1 MSIGTIDDDSG
12 NAPVK
17 FKELSY
23 ANESDPLLKRM
34 VIRTVENLSGRDKYV
49 EMYKIWRSDVVGKS
63 DRVFSRMLE
72 LIKIDLS
79 VKGNW
84 PPKDLPEGPVVMIA
98 NHPYGIADGIAVL
111 ALAEQLG
118 RPFKVLIN
126 DQLLKIPEMK
136 PYSLPVSFEETKEA
150 LAINMATR
158 NEALR
163 LLKEGVTIVIFPA
176 GGVAT
181 APKGFGQAEDLPWKM
196 FPAKLIQSAKASVLP
211 IYFEGQN
218 GWLFHFVSR
227 FSLTLRLSLLIREFC
242 QLSGETIYSNIGQIV
257 PWDELSR
264 IPDRKAILQYIYD
277 CVFALGGR
285 TEKTA

>member
-1 MSIGTIDDDSG
+1 M
-12 NAPVK
+12 K

-23 ANESDPLLKRM
+23 ANENDPLLKRM

-49 EMYKIWRSDVVGKS
+49 AVYQTWRSDVVGKT
-63 DRVFSRMLE
+63 DRIFSRMLE
-72 LIKIDLS
+72 LIDIDLS
-79 VKGNW
+79 IKGNW
-84 PPKDLPEGPVVMIA
+84 PPKELPEGPIVMVA

-111 ALAEQLG
+111 AMAEQLG

-126 DQLLKIPEMK
+126 DQLLKVPEMR
-136 PYSLPVSFEETKEA
+136 PYSLPISFEETKEA

-163 LLKEGVTIVIFPA
+163 LLKEGVTIVVFPA

-181 APKGFGQAEDLPWKM
+181 APKGFGPAEDLPWKM
-196 FPAKLIQSAKASVLP
+196 FPAKLIQSAKANVLP

-218 GWLFHFVSR
+218 GRLFHLVSR

-242 QLSGETIYSNIGQIV
+242 RLSGKTIFSNIGSIV
-257 PWDELSR
+257 PWDEIAKIS
-264 IPDRKAILQYIYD
+264 DRKAILQHLYEA
-277 CVFALGGR
+277 VFALGQPVKPQAG
-285 TEKTA
+285 

>member
-1 MSIGTIDDDSG
+1 
-12 NAPVK
+12 VK

-23 ANESDPLLKRM
+23 ANANDPLFKRL
-34 VIRTVENLSGRDKYV
+34 VIHTVENLSGRNKYV
-49 EMYKIWRSDVVGKS
+49 KVYRQWRTEVVGKS
-63 DRVFSRMLE
+63 DRIFSRMLE
-72 LIKIDLS
+72 LIDIDLS
-79 VKGNW
+79 VKGDW
-84 PPKDLPEGPVVMIA
+84 PPKNLPDTPIVMVA

-126 DQLLKIPEMK
+126 DQLLKVPEMR
-136 PYSLPVSFEETKEA
+136 PYALPISFDETREA

-158 NEALR
+158 VEALR

-218 GWLFHFVSR
+218 SWLFHLASR
-227 FSLTLRLSLLIREFC
+227 FSLTLRLSFLIREFC
-242 QLSGETIYSNIGQIV
+242 KLSGKTIFSNIGSV
-257 PWDELSR
+257 VAWDD
-264 IPDRKAILQYIYD
+264 IAAITDRKAMLQYLYD
-277 CVFALGGR
+277 AVFAM
-285 TEKTA
+285 EVQAPKPMTA

>member
-1 MSIGTIDDDSG
+1 M
-12 NAPVK
+12 K

-23 ANESDPLLKRM
+23 ANDTDPLFKRL
-34 VIRTVENLSGRDKYV
+34 VIRTVENLSGRNKYV
-49 EMYKIWRSDVVGKS
+49 KVYRRWRTEVVGKS
-63 DRVFSRMLE
+63 DHIFSRMLE
-72 LIKIDLS
+72 MIDIDLAIR
-79 VKGNW
+79 GNW
-84 PPKDLPEGPVVMIA
+84 PPKDLPDTPIVMVA

-126 DQLLKIPEMK
+126 DQLLKVPEMR
-136 PYSLPVSFEETKEA
+136 PYALPISFEETKEA

-158 NEALR
+158 VEALR
-163 LLKEGVTIVIFPA
+163 LLKDGVTIVIFPA

-218 GWLFHFVSR
+218 SWLFHLASR
-227 FSLTLRLSLLIREFC
+227 FSLTLRLSFLIREFC
-242 QLSGETIYSNIGQIV
+242 KLSGKTIFSNIGSV
-257 PWDELSR
+257 VAWDDIAA
-264 IPDRKAILQYIYD
+264 IPDRKAILQYLYD
-277 CVFALGGR
+277 AVFAMEEQDDKPL
-285 TEKTA
+285 AA

>member
-1 MSIGTIDDDSG
+1 
-12 NAPVK
+12 VH

-23 ANESDPLLKRM
+23 ANDDDPLFKKL
-34 VIRTVENLSGRDKYV
+34 VIRTVENLSGRNRYV
-49 EMYKIWRSDVVGKS
+49 EVYKKWRTEVVGKS
-63 DRVFSRMLE
+63 DHVFTDMLG
-72 LIKIDLS
+72 LIDIGLS

-84 PPKDLPEGPVVMIA
+84 PPKDLPDTPIVMVA

-111 ALAEQLG
+111 SLAERLG

-126 DQLLKIPEMK
+126 DQLLKVPEMR
-136 PYSLPVSFEETKEA
+136 PYSLPISFDETKEA
-150 LAINMATR
+150 LAINLATR

-181 APKGFGQAEDLPWKM
+181 APKGFGHAEDLPWKM

-218 GWLFHFVSR
+218 SWLFHLASR
-227 FSLTLRLSLLIREFC
+227 LSLTLRLSFLIREFC
-242 QLSGETIYSNIGQIV
+242 RLSGETIYSNIGAIV
-257 PWDELSR
+257 PWNELAA
-264 IPDRKAILQYIYD
+264 ITDRKAILQYLYD
-277 CVFALGGR
+277 AVFALGSQSA
-285 TEKTA
+285 KPATA

>member
-1 MSIGTIDDDSG
+1 
-12 NAPVK
+12 VR

-23 ANESDPLLKRM
+23 ANEGDPLLKRL
-34 VIRTVENLSGRDKYV
+34 VIHTVENLSGRNRYV
-49 EMYKIWRSDVVGKS
+49 EVYRKWRTEVVGKS
-63 DRVFSRMLE
+63 DHVFSRMLE
-72 LIKIDLS
+72 LIDIDLS

-84 PPKDLPEGPVVMIA
+84 PPKDLPDTPIVMVA

-126 DQLLKIPEMK
+126 DQLLKVPEMR
-136 PYSLPVSFEETKEA
+136 PYSLPISFEETKEA
-150 LAINMATR
+150 LAINLATR

-181 APKGFGQAEDLPWKM
+181 ARKGFGQAEDLPWKM

-218 GWLFHFVSR
+218 SWLFHLASR
-227 FSLTLRLSLLIREFC
+227 FSLTLRLSFLIREFC
-242 QLSGETIYSNIGQIV
+242 RLSGETIYSNIGAIV
-257 PWDELSR
+257 PWDDLAS
-264 IPDRKAILQYIYD
+264 ITDRKAILQYLYD
-277 CVFALGGR
+277 AVFALEPR
-285 TEKTA
+285 DAKPAVA

>member
-1 MSIGTIDDDSG
+1 
-12 NAPVK
+12 VR

-23 ANESDPLLKRM
+23 ANETDPLLKRL
-34 VIRTVENLSGRDKYV
+34 VIHTVENLSGRDKYV
-49 EMYKIWRSDVVGKS
+49 EVYKIWRSEVVGKS

-72 LIKIDLS
+72 LIDIDLA

-84 PPKDLPEGPVVMIA
+84 PPKDLPAGPFVMVA

-118 RPFKVLIN
+118 RPFKILIN
-126 DQLLKIPEMK
+126 DQLLKVPEMR
-136 PYSLPVSFEETKEA
+136 PYSLPISFEETREG

-158 NEALR
+158 TEALR
-163 LLKEGVTIVIFPA
+163 LLKEGVTIVIFPG

-196 FPAKLIQSAKASVLP
+196 FPAKLIQAAKASVLP
-211 IYFEGQN
+211 VYFEGQN
-218 GWLFHFVSR
+218 GWMFHLASR

-242 QLSGETIYSNIGQIV
+242 RLSGRTIFSSIGTIV
-257 PWDELSR
+257 PWED
-264 IPDRKAILQYIYD
+264 IAPITDRKAILQYLYD
-277 CVFALGGR
+277 TVFAMGAVA
-285 TEKTA
+285 TPPKAA

>member
-1 MSIGTIDDDSG
+1 M
-12 NAPVK
+12 K

-23 ANESDPLLKRM
+23 ANETDPLFKRL
-34 VIRTVENLSGRDKYV
+34 VIRTVENLSGRNKYV
-49 EMYKIWRSDVVGKS
+49 KVYKIWRAEVVGKS

-72 LIKIDLS
+72 LIDIGLS

-84 PPKDLPEGPVVMIA
+84 PPANLPEGPIVMVA

-126 DQLLKIPEMK
+126 DQLLKVPEMR
-136 PYSLPVSFEETKEA
+136 PYSLPISFEETKEA
-150 LAINMATR
+150 LSINLATR

-163 LLKEGVTIVIFPA
+163 LLKQGVTIVIFPA

-181 APKGFGQAEDLPWKM
+181 APKGFGPAEDLPWKM

-211 IYFEGQN
+211 VYFEGQN
-218 GWLFHFVSR
+218 GRLFHLASR

-242 QLSGETIYSNIGQIV
+242 RLSGKTISSSIGSVVAWEDIAQ
-257 PWDELSR
+257 LT
-264 IPDRKAILQYIYD
+264 DRKVMLQYLYD
-277 CVFALGGR
+277 TVFAMGGGTQR
-285 TEKTA
+285 PKPA

>member
-1 MSIGTIDDDSG
+1 MQVQNREPT
-12 NAPVK
+12 VK
-17 FKELSY
+17 FQELSY
-23 ANESDPLLKRM
+23 ANETDPLLKRM
-34 VIRTVENLSGRDKYV
+34 VIRTVENLSGRNKYV
-49 EMYKIWRSDVVGKS
+49 EVYKIWRSEVVGKS

-72 LIKIDLS
+72 LIDIDLS

-84 PPKDLPEGPVVMIA
+84 PPKDLPDTPIVMVA

-126 DQLLKIPEMK
+126 DQLLKVPEMR
-136 PYSLPVSFEETKEA
+136 PYSLPISFGETREA

-218 GWLFHFVSR
+218 SWLFHLASR
-227 FSLTLRLSLLIREFC
+227 FSLTLRLSFLIREFC
-242 QLSGETIYSNIGQIV
+242 RLSGETIHSNIGSIV
-257 PWDELSR
+257 KWDE
-264 IPDRKAILQYIYD
+264 IAAITDRKAMLQYLYD
-277 CVFALGGR
+277 CVFAMGGAQR
-285 TEKTA
+285 KAVA

>member
-1 MSIGTIDDDSG
+1 M
-12 NAPVK
+12 K

-23 ANESDPLLKRM
+23 ANETDPLLKRL
-34 VIRTVENLSGRDKYV
+34 VIHTVENLSGRHKYV
-49 EMYKIWRSDVVGKS
+49 EVYKIWRSEVVGKS

-72 LIKIDLS
+72 LIDIDLS

-84 PPKDLPEGPVVMIA
+84 PPKDLPEGPIVMVA

-126 DQLLKIPEMK
+126 DQLLKVPEMR
-136 PYSLPVSFEETKEA
+136 PYALPVSFEETKEA
-150 LAINMATR
+150 LAINLATR

-163 LLKEGVTIVIFPA
+163 LLKQGVTIVIFPA

-181 APKGFGQAEDLPWKM
+181 APRGFGQAEDLPWKM
-196 FPAKLIQSAKASVLP
+196 FSAKLIQSARASVLP
-211 IYFEGQN
+211 VYFEGQN
-218 GWLFHFVSR
+218 GRLFHLASR

-242 QLSGETIYSNIGQIV
+242 RLSGRTIFSNIGSIV
-257 PWDELSR
+257 PWEE
-264 IPDRKAILQYIYD
+264 IAPIADRKAILQYLYEA
-277 CVFALGGR
+277 VFAMAGGASR
-285 TEKTA
+285 PKAA

>member
-1 MSIGTIDDDSG
+1 MR
-12 NAPVK
+12 

-23 ANESDPLLKRM
+23 ANETDSLLKRL
-34 VIRTVENLSGRDKYV
+34 VIHTVENLSGRNKYV
-49 EMYKIWRSDVVGKS
+49 EVYKIWRSEVVGKS

-72 LIKIDLS
+72 LIDIDLS

-84 PPKDLPEGPVVMIA
+84 PPKDLPAGPIVMVA

-118 RPFKVLIN
+118 RPFKILIN
-126 DQLLKIPEMK
+126 DQLLKVPEMR
-136 PYSLPVSFEETKEA
+136 PYSLPISFDETREG
-150 LAINMATR
+150 LAINLATR

-163 LLKEGVTIVIFPA
+163 LLKDGVTIVIFPG

-196 FPAKLIQSAKASVLP
+196 FPAKLIQAAKASVLP
-211 IYFEGQN
+211 VYFEGQN
-218 GWLFHFVSR
+218 GWMFHLASR

-242 QLSGETIYSNIGQIV
+242 RLSGRTIFSSIGTIV
-257 PWDELSR
+257 PWED
-264 IPDRKAILQYIYD
+264 IAPITDRKAILQYLYD
-277 CVFALGGR
+277 TVFAMGAVTPR
-285 TEKTA
+285 PKAA

>member
-1 MSIGTIDDDSG
+1 
-12 NAPVK
+12 VK

-49 EMYKIWRSDVVGKS
+49 AVYQTWRRDVVGKT
-63 DRVFSRMLE
+63 DRIFSRMLE
-72 LIKIDLS
+72 LIDIDLS
-79 VKGNW
+79 IKGNW
-84 PPKDLPEGPVVMIA
+84 PPKELPEGPIVMVA

-126 DQLLKIPEMK
+126 DQLLKVPEMR
-136 PYSLPVSFEETKEA
+136 PYSLPISFEETKEA

-163 LLKEGVTIVIFPA
+163 LLKEGVTIVVFPA

-181 APKGFGQAEDLPWKM
+181 APKGFGPAEDLPWKM
-196 FPAKLIQSAKASVLP
+196 FPAKLIQSAKANVLP

-218 GWLFHFVSR
+218 GRLFHLVSR

-242 QLSGETIYSNIGQIV
+242 RLSGKTIFSNIGSIV
-257 PWDELSR
+257 PWDEIAKIS
-264 IPDRKAILQYIYD
+264 DRKAILQHLYEA
-277 CVFALGGR
+277 VFALGQPAKPQAG
-285 TEKTA
+285 

>member
-1 MSIGTIDDDSG
+1 
-12 NAPVK
+12 VK

-23 ANESDPLLKRM
+23 ANETDPLFKRL
-34 VIRTVENLSGRDKYV
+34 VIHTVENLSGRNKYV
-49 EMYKIWRSDVVGKS
+49 KVYRQWRTEVVGKS
-63 DRVFSRMLE
+63 DRIFSRMLE
-72 LIKIDLS
+72 LIDIDLS

-84 PPKDLPEGPVVMIA
+84 PPKDLPDTPIVMVA

-126 DQLLKIPEMK
+126 DHLLKVPEMR
-136 PYSLPVSFEETKEA
+136 PYALPISFDETREA

-158 NEALR
+158 VEALR

-218 GWLFHFVSR
+218 SWLFHLASR
-227 FSLTLRLSLLIREFC
+227 FSLTLRLSFLIREFC
-242 QLSGETIYSNIGQIV
+242 KLSGTTIFSNIGSIV
-257 PWDELSR
+257 AWDD
-264 IPDRKAILQYIYD
+264 IAPITDRKAMLQYLYD
-277 CVFALGGR
+277 CVFAMGVR
-285 TEKTA
+285 ESKPATV

>member
-1 MSIGTIDDDSG
+1 
-12 NAPVK
+12 VK

-23 ANESDPLLKRM
+23 ANETDPLFKRL
-34 VIRTVENLSGRDKYV
+34 VIHTVENLSGRNKYV
-49 EMYKIWRSDVVGKS
+49 KVYRQWRTEVVGKS
-63 DRVFSRMLE
+63 DRIFSRMLE
-72 LIKIDLS
+72 LIDIDLS

-84 PPKDLPEGPVVMIA
+84 PPKDLPDTPIVMVA

-126 DQLLKIPEMK
+126 DQLLKVPEMR
-136 PYSLPVSFEETKEA
+136 PYALPISFDETREA

-158 NEALR
+158 VEALR

-181 APKGFGQAEDLPWKM
+181 APRGFGQAEDLPWKM

-218 GWLFHFVSR
+218 SWLFHLASR
-227 FSLTLRLSLLIREFC
+227 FSLTLRLSFLIREFC
-242 QLSGETIYSNIGQIV
+242 KLSGTTIFSNIGSIV
-257 PWDELSR
+257 QWDD
-264 IPDRKAILQYIYD
+264 IAPITDRRAMLQYLYD
-277 CVFALGGR
+277 AVFAMGVR
-285 TEKTA
+285 ESKPATV

>member
-1 MSIGTIDDDSG
+1 M
-12 NAPVK
+12 K

-23 ANESDPLLKRM
+23 ANETDPLFKRL
-34 VIRTVENLSGRDKYV
+34 VIRTVENLSGRNKYV
-49 EMYKIWRSDVVGKS
+49 KVYKTWRTEVVGKS

-72 LIKIDLS
+72 LIDIGLS

-84 PPKDLPEGPVVMIA
+84 PPANLPDGSIVMVA

-126 DQLLKIPEMK
+126 DQLLKVPEMR
-136 PYSLPVSFEETKEA
+136 PYSLPISFEETKEA

-163 LLKEGVTIVIFPA
+163 LLKQGVTIVIFPA

-181 APKGFGQAEDLPWKM
+181 ARKGFGPAEDLPWKM

-211 IYFEGQN
+211 VYFEGQN
-218 GWLFHFVSR
+218 GRLFHIASR

-242 QLSGETIYSNIGQIV
+242 RLSGKTISSSIGSVVAWEDIAT
-257 PWDELSR
+257 LT
-264 IPDRKAILQYIYD
+264 DRKAMLQYLYD
-277 CVFALGGR
+277 CVFAMGG
-285 TEKTA
+285 TTQKAAATPA

>member
-1 MSIGTIDDDSG
+1 MR
-12 NAPVK
+12 

-23 ANESDPLLKRM
+23 ANETDPLLKRL
-34 VIRTVENLSGRDKYV
+34 VIHTVENLSGRNKYV
-49 EMYKIWRSDVVGKS
+49 EVYKIWRSEVVGKS

-72 LIKIDLS
+72 LIDIDLS

-84 PPKDLPEGPVVMIA
+84 PPKDLPAGPIVMVA

-118 RPFKVLIN
+118 RPFKILIN
-126 DQLLKIPEMK
+126 DQLLKVPEMR
-136 PYSLPVSFEETKEA
+136 PYSLPISFEETREG
-150 LAINMATR
+150 LAINLATR

-163 LLKEGVTIVIFPA
+163 LLKDGVTIVIFPG

-196 FPAKLIQSAKASVLP
+196 FPAKLIQAAKASVLP
-211 IYFEGQN
+211 VYFEGQN
-218 GWLFHFVSR
+218 GWMFHLASR

-242 QLSGETIYSNIGQIV
+242 RLSGRTIFSSIGMIV
-257 PWDELSR
+257 PWED
-264 IPDRKAILQYIYD
+264 IAPITDRKAILQYLYD
-277 CVFALGGR
+277 TVFAMGAVAPR
-285 TEKTA
+285 PKAA

>member
-1 MSIGTIDDDSG
+1 M
-12 NAPVK
+12 K
-17 FKELSY
+17 FRELSY
-23 ANESDPLLKRM
+23 ANETDPLLKRM
-34 VIRTVENLSGRDKYV
+34 VIRTVENLSGRNKYIEV
-49 EMYKIWRSDVVGKS
+49 YKIWRSEVVGKS

-72 LIKIDLS
+72 LINIDLS
-79 VKGNW
+79 VKGHW
-84 PPKDLPEGPVVMIA
+84 PPKDLPETPIVMVA

-126 DQLLKIPEMK
+126 DQLLKVPEMR
-136 PYSLPVSFEETKEA
+136 PYSLPICFDETREA
-150 LAINMATR
+150 LSINMATR

-218 GWLFHFVSR
+218 SCLFHLASR
-227 FSLTLRLSLLIREFC
+227 FSLTLRLSFLIREFC
-242 QLSGETIYSNIGQIV
+242 RLSGETIYSNIGSIV
-257 PWDELSR
+257 NWDD
-264 IPDRKAILQYIYD
+264 IAPITDRKAVLQYLYD
-277 CVFALGGR
+277 CVFQMGGAN
-285 TEKTA
+285 KKVLA

>member
-1 MSIGTIDDDSG
+1 MR
-12 NAPVK
+12 

-23 ANESDPLLKRM
+23 ANDDDPLLKRM
-34 VIRTVENLSGRDKYV
+34 VIHTVENLSGRNKYV
-49 EMYKIWRSDVVGKS
+49 KVYKQWRTEVVGKS
-63 DRVFSRMLE
+63 DHIFSRMLE
-72 LIKIDLS
+72 LIDIDLS

-84 PPKDLPEGPVVMIA
+84 PPKDLPNTPIVMVA

-126 DQLLKIPEMK
+126 DQLLKVPEMR
-136 PYSLPVSFEETKEA
+136 PYALPISFEETKEA
-150 LAINMATR
+150 LAINLATR

-163 LLKEGVTIVIFPA
+163 LLKQGVTIVIFPA

-181 APKGFGQAEDLPWKM
+181 ARKGFGQAEDLPWKM

-218 GWLFHFVSR
+218 GWLFHLASR

-242 QLSGETIYSNIGQIV
+242 RLSGKTIFSNIGTIV
-257 PWDELSR
+257 PWDDLAA
-264 IPDRKAILQYIYD
+264 ITDRKAILQYLYD
-277 CVFALGGR
+277 AVFAMDPH
-285 TEKTA
+285 EAKPATA